1 MTTNE
6 AFDDPRD
13 DLDGENQAAGADDD
27 GTDGSN

>member
-13 DLDGENQAAGADDD
+13 DLDAGNDSVDDIA
-27 GTDGSN
+27 GNATN

>member
-13 DLDGENQAAGADDD
+13 DLDGGNDSVDDIAGNA
-27 GTDGSN
+27 TN